1 MEQLLQ
7 LLNDLEDVSL
17 DDISQVPDSHQH
29 VLVERLES
37 LQDELRCLIGDAQ

>member
-17 DDISQVPDSHQH
+17 DDISQVPDTHQH
-29 VLVERLES
+29 ILVERIES
-37 LQDELRCLIGDAQ
+37 LQDELRCLIEEAQ